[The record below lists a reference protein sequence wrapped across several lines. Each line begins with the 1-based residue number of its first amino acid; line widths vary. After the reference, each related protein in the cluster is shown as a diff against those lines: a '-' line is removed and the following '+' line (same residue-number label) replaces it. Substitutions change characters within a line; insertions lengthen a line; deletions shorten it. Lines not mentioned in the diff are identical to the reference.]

1 MTITDRKAR
10 EKIQRE
16 NMILD
21 AAEQVFF
28 SKGFENSTM
37 NDVAACAELS
47 KGSLYNYFKNKNELC
62 IGIVSRSLQVF
73 IKYMKKASSKDGSGL
88 KKLKYAI
95 NSFLRFQQENPKYY
109 CALQSYSQHSCGCG
123 NNSKYLNLTLSENRE
138 ITDILAKNIID
149 GISDGSIKET
159 VDADKTVTALWGDAN
174 GLLPGFD
181 LNTNS
186 SEAYEYATGLIIDG
200 LKK

>member
-1 MTITDRKAR
+1 MTTTDRKAR
-10 EKIQRE
+10 EKVQRE

-37 NDVAACAELS
+37 NDVAECAELS

-62 IGIVSRSLQVF
+62 IGIVSRSLRVL
-73 IKYMKKASSKDGSGL
+73 IKYMEKASSVNGSGL
-88 KKLKYAI
+88 EKLTGAI
-95 NSFLRFQQENPKYY
+95 NSFLKFKQENPKYY
-109 CALQSYSQHSCGCG
+109 CALQSYSQHNCGCG
-123 NNSKYLNLTLSENRE
+123 KNSKYLNLALSENRE
-138 ITDILAKNIID
+138 ITHIMAESIIA
-149 GISDGSIKET
+149 GIADGSIKEI
-159 VDADKTVTALWGDAN
+159 DADKTVAALWGDAN

-181 LNTNS
+181 LNSNS
-186 SEAYEYATGLIIDG
+186 SETYEYATGLIING

>member
-1 MTITDRKAR
+1 MTTTDRKAR
-10 EKIQRE
+10 EKTQRE
-16 NMILD
+16 NMILN
-21 AAEQVFF
+21 AAEQIFF

-62 IGIVSRSLQVF
+62 IGIVSRSLRVL
-73 IKYMKKASSKDGSGL
+73 IKYMKKASSVDGTGL
-88 KKLKYAI
+88 KKLKGATD
-95 NSFLRFQQENPKYY
+95 SFLKFQQENPKYY

-123 NNSKYLNLTLSENRE
+123 NNSKYLNLTLSENRV
-138 ITDILAKNIID
+138 IGDILAASITA
-149 GISDGSIKET
+149 GIADGSIKEK
-159 VDADKTVTALWGDAN
+159 VDAEKTVAALWGDAN

-181 LNTNS
+181 LNSNS